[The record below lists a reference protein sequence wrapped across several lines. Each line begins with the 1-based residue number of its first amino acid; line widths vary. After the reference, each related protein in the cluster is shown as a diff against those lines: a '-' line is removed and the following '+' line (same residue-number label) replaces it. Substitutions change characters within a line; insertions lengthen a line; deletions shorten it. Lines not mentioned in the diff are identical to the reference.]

1 MTNAKVNEGRAG
13 NPGGTPGLIFFSGI
27 EWSGQNTMPCHHLVA
42 QLAKEYRVF
51 YIDNFGALRDLTI
64 HDAAR
69 CFDKLK
75 RGLGGKP
82 NALKKRKADEV
93 EVWQPWVI
101 PSPRT
106 KVIKALN
113 VDLLKKSL
121 AALYS
126 KYDIKRPIIWTR
138 LATDL
143 AWEVIEGLERS
154 LLIYQSIDKFPEH
167 PRIAESLRARYYESE
182 RKFNESADVVFAS
195 ARGLAAEKVKYNTNT
210 HFLPNG
216 VSESFGRVVPDGIEL
231 LESLKGPI
239 VGFAGALGTATDI
252 DLLVSVAIGLPDVDF
267 VFVGTVDHTVSISR
281 LEALSNTHLIGVVDH
296 SALPDWLYGF
306 DVGLM
311 PYCINHFQDYT
322 FPSKLAEY
330 LTFDLPI
337 VSTRL
342 PELKP
347 YEDVVSIV
355 DNAEAMIATIEQ
367 AISGNLKAN
376 RRLQEKRAEVVASLT
391 WESIGRKA
399 LDEIQSAL
407 HQND

>member
-1 MTNAKVNEGRAG
+1 MLNAKVNKSIEGNQREARS
-13 NPGGTPGLIFFSGI
+13 LIFFSGI

-42 QLAKEYRVF
+42 ELAKEYRVF

-75 RGLGGKP
+75 GGLGAKP
-82 NALKKRKADEV
+82 SRQEQRKVD
-93 EVWQPWVI
+93 VWQPWVI

-113 VDLLKKSL
+113 VGLLKRSL

-126 KYDIKRPIIWTR
+126 KYDIERPIIWTR

-143 AWEVIEGLERS
+143 AWEVIDGLERS

-182 RKFNESADVVFAS
+182 RKFNERADVVFAS
-195 ARGLAAEKVKYNTNT
+195 ARGLAAEKVKYNANT

-216 VSESFGRVVPDGIEL
+216 VSESFGRVVPHQIEL
-231 LESLKGPI
+231 LQSLKVPI

-252 DLLVSVAIGLPDVDF
+252 ELLYSVAVALPAINF
-267 VFVGTVDHTVSISR
+267 VFVGTVDRTVSISK
-281 LEALSNTHLIGVVDH
+281 LEALSNAHLIGVVEHCD
-296 SALPDWLYGF
+296 LPAWLSGF
-306 DVGLM
+306 DIGLM
-311 PYCINHFQDYT
+311 PYCINQFQDYT

-330 LTFDLPI
+330 LSFDLPI

-347 YEDVVSIV
+347 YEEVVSIV
-355 DNAEAMIATIEQ
+355 DNAEEMIVAIEQ
-367 AISGNLKAN
+367 AISGNLKTN

-399 LDEIQSAL
+399 LGEIQAAL

>member
-1 MTNAKVNEGRAG
+1 MECKGSAQVVK
-13 NPGGTPGLIFFSGI
+13 PDLIFFAGI

-42 QLAKEYRVF
+42 QLVKEYRVF

-69 CFDKLK
+69 CFDKL
-75 RGLGGKP
+75 RGGLGAMP
-82 NALKKRKADEV
+82 SRQEQRKVAGV

-106 KVIKALN
+106 QFIKAIN
-113 VDLLKKSL
+113 VSLLKRSL
-121 AALYS
+121 EALYQ
-126 KYDIKRPIIWTR
+126 KYEIDRPIIWTR

-143 AWEVIEGLERS
+143 AWEVISSLDRR

-167 PRIAESLRARYYESE
+167 PRIAESLRSRYYSSE
-182 RKFNESADVVFAS
+182 RKFNENADIVFAS
-195 ARGLAAEKVKYNTNT
+195 ARGLAVEKMEYNSNT

-216 VSESFGRVVPDGIEL
+216 VSQGFGQSKSCQIEFL
-231 LESLKGPI
+231 KSLKGPI
-239 VGFAGALGTATDI
+239 VGFAGALGTATDVE
-252 DLLVSVAIGLPDVDF
+252 LLFSVAEGLPNVDF
-267 VFVGTVDHTVSISR
+267 VFVGTVDRTVSISR
-281 LEALSNTHLIGVVDH
+281 LEALPNAHLIGVVDH
-296 SALPDWLYGF
+296 SDLPEWLSGF

-330 LTFDLPI
+330 LSFDLSI

-347 YEDVVSIV
+347 YAEVVALVNDV
-355 DNAEAMIATIEQ
+355 EEMIMAIQ
-367 AISGNLKAN
+367 RAISDDDKTNCKLK
-376 RRLQEKRAEVVASLT
+376 EKRAEIVATLT

-399 LDEIQSAL
+399 LDEIKVSLYKNDQS
-407 HQND
+407 

>member
-1 MTNAKVNEGRAG
+1 MEIAEQMSEEKIS
-13 NPGGTPGLIFFSGI
+13 LLFFAGI

-75 RGLGGKP
+75 RGLGATP
-82 NALKKRKADEV
+82 SRQEQRKVAGV

-101 PSPRT
+101 PSPRS
-106 KVIKALN
+106 KVIKAIN
-113 VDLLKKSL
+113 VGLLKRSL
-121 AALYS
+121 ATLYS
-126 KYDIKRPIIWTR
+126 KYDIERPIIWTR

-143 AWEVIEGLERS
+143 AWEVIDGLERS

-195 ARGLAAEKVKYNTNT
+195 ARGLAAEKIKYNTNT

-216 VSESFGRVVPDGIEL
+216 VSESFGRVVPGEIEL
-231 LESLKGPI
+231 LQSLKGPI

-252 DLLVSVAIGLPDVDF
+252 ELLYSVAVALPDINF
-267 VFVGTVDHTVSISR
+267 VFVGTVDRTVSISK
-281 LEALSNTHLIGVVDH
+281 LEALSNAHFIGVVEH
-296 SALPDWLYGF
+296 GALPAWLSGF

-311 PYCINHFQDYT
+311 PYCINQFQDYT

-330 LTFDLPI
+330 LSFDLPI
-337 VSTRL
+337 IATRL

-347 YEDVVSIV
+347 YEEVVSIV
-355 DNAEAMIATIEQ
+355 DNAEAMIVAIEQ

-391 WESIGRKA
+391 WESIGREA